1 MARQRSERT
10 LLSVYW
16 AGGRGIKKRKAEK
29 HKKKS
34 EGKSKHPDH
43 QTKEF
48 LFFWRTEHWAMKER
62 TTMEFRR
69 RNLSRR
75 AINALIPIHSHIVV
89 LLIRE
94 DERSGTS
101 IFFIRYLFA

>member
-1 MARQRSERT
+1 
-10 LLSVYW
+10 L
-16 AGGRGIKKRKAEK
+16 GGRARNQKKESRKAQ
-29 HKKKS
+29 KKS

-48 LFFWRTEHWAMKER
+48 LFFWRKEHWAMKER